1 MLRQRYRLA
10 WYVRSFVR
18 TFRKPE
24 RLNQRI
30 SIKVK
35 VLPQIH
41 RFPSVRTNKTQ
52 ILKDKFRIFFYF
64 SFPFQNV
71 RMNEHTNERMNER
84 MNRGNGTHTTK
95 MSCTSEVLSNL
106 ITMEMER

>member
-1 MLRQRYRLA
+1 MLKQRYRLA

-41 RFPSVRTNKTQ
+41 RFPSVRTNTTQ
-52 ILKDKFRIFFYF
+52 ILENKFRIFFYF

-71 RMNEHTNERMNER
+71 RMNEHTSERMNER